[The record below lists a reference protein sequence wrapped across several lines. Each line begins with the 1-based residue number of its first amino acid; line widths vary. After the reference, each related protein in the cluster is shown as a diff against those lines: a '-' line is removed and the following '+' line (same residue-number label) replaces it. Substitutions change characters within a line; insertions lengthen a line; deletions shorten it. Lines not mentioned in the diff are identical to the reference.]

1 MIKATKEGSSI
12 RDNRRH
18 VESLNAIYSCLI
30 SPLVSDDVF
39 VLMTIVM
46 SGLMTVFM

>member
-1 MIKATKEGSSI
+1 MIKATKEESSI
-12 RDNRRH
+12 RII
-18 VESLNAIYSCLI
+18 EYSCLI
-30 SPLVSDDVF
+30 SPLLSDDVF